1 MYYTQRYK
9 MEISLHCFNI
19 GNYNAKILLIAA
31 VILHELVHVFE
42 PQEVDLEEQE
52 KLFCKVFYAE
62 GLSTDPAKITFK
74 QGEIFETMFFG
85 GVAERFERNDILWG
99 GYAQPTNESHFRIDD
114 DNQYHQF
121 FVTSDLKIIRNILKR
136 KKRTIVIRQFLRSIR
151 QRVINIT
158 GTFRQRLNI

>member
-1 MYYTQRYK
+1 

-19 GNYNAKILLIAA
+19 GNYNAKILFIAA

-85 GVAERFERNDILWG
+85 GVAERFERNDIHWG
-99 GYAQPTNESHFRIDD
+99 GYAQPSNESHFRIDD

-151 QRVINIT
+151 QRIINMT
-158 GTFRQRLNI
+158 GIFRQRLNI